1 MFEVLFY
8 ILILLAGFPT
18 GLVLERLCIEEIKN
32 WRTRFLG
39 VSIICFILTLVVSF
53 TNLTYKL
60 PYIISL
66 WFMTITSLTL
76 VWKGYKLGY

>member
-18 GLVLERLCIEEIKN
+18 GLLLEKLCIEEIKN

-39 VSIICFILTLVVSF
+39 VSIICFVLAVIIGF
-53 TNLTYKL
+53 TNITYKL

-66 WFMTITSLTL
+66 LFMTITSLTL